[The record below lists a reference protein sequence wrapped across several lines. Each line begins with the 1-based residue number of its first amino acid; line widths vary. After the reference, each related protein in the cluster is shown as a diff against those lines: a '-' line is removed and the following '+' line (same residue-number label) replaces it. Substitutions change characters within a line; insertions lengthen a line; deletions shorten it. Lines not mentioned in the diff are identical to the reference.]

1 MSHVSLTV
9 SLSSPRSSAVRQ
21 THRPPWHQI
30 LSFASCMSDSCLQNL
45 ITVYCLLTTEKNSH
59 QQCLTDYC
67 LLFTDYCLLFTETT
81 PNT

>member
-1 MSHVSLTV
+1 
-9 SLSSPRSSAVRQ
+9 
-21 THRPPWHQI
+21 
-30 LSFASCMSDSCLQNL
+30 MSDSCLQNL

>member
-1 MSHVSLTV
+1 FLLPFGEL
-9 SLSSPRSSAVRQ
+9 LSNARRTAE
-21 THRPPWHQI
+21 
-30 LSFASCMSDSCLQNL
+30 ASCMSDSCLQNL